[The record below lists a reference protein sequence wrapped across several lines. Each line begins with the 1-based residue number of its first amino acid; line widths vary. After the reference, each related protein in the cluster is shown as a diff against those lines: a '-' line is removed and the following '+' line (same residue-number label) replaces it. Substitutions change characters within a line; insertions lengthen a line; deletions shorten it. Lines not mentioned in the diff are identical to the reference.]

1 MARRAV
7 VTPGRWTLSRE
18 ASSVRQARQ
27 AIRDF
32 LAKAHT
38 AKVDSDAA
46 ALIVSELVSNAII
59 HTADSGDTIELR
71 VDERP
76 GTVHIEVQDH
86 DPRPP
91 TPRADAVDAD
101 GGRGLVI
108 VESIASSWGWDEIA
122 GNGKQVWCDL
132 SSRLQPGAP

>member
-1 MARRAV
+1 MTA
-7 VTPGRWTLSRE
+7 GRWTLNCE
-18 ASSVRQARQ
+18 PSSVRHARN

-32 LAKAHT
+32 LAEAHIT
-38 AKVDSDAA
+38 KVDSDAA
-46 ALIVSELVSNAII
+46 ALIVSELVSNAIV
-59 HTADSGDTIELR
+59 HTSDAGDTIELR
-71 VDERP
+71 IDERL

-91 TPRADAVDAD
+91 ATRVDAVDAE

-108 VESIASSWGWDEIA
+108 VESIASRWGWDEIA

-132 SSRLQPGAP
+132 SSRRRPGTR